1 MRPSDQPNGGALA
14 AHNPEDAQKKPRL
27 LPALAASVALAA
39 LICAVAGG
47 LAAAGLFQAADLQG
61 FDLLVF
67 ARGPAAP
74 PNNIVVVD
82 FDEASV
88 RAYNAFPIPRD
99 LLGEVLSKI
108 SEGSPKA
115 IGLDV
120 ILDKP
125 RAPADDRRL
134 VEALESAG
142 NVILASGYG
151 FGTAPQDI
159 PLPEFQDAAA
169 GVAFGDLPLDED
181 GAVRRMYLQLRT
193 PGSEAVSFPVAMAE
207 YYSGQQLAPGAGG
220 FHLLGAI
227 KIPLVTR
234 DPDSALIQ
242 FHTSRPARIVTVQE
256 LLNAEF
262 STALF
267 TGKIV
272 LIGQSST
279 FGKDI
284 YSTPASRFAP
294 ATTGRAMLSGT
305 EIHAAA
311 IATLVSGET
320 IRILSSRSLWLIN
333 FLAAVILVALVS
345 RVRPLLAVA
354 FVLAAIL
361 VAGGLALLLL
371 EHQIWMKFLS
381 TEAAIVLA
389 LPAGLG
395 YRFTEER
402 RLKKLAEAERRQL
415 MSVFERYVS
424 PEVAAEIWQRR
435 GEIVLA
441 GEERIATV
449 LFSDIRN
456 FSALT
461 AGQPSAQVLA
471 WLNIYMAAM
480 SEVIK
485 ANGGFLNKFIGDG
498 IMVVFGAPLSRGVEE
513 DACRAVETA
522 LAMLRRVEDL
532 NRNISSGQ
540 PQLKIGIGIHTGTLT
555 AGNVGSPDR
564 LEYSVIGDTV
574 NLASRL
580 ESLTKEFKSNI
591 VISPQTE
598 EQVKLRF
605 ETLALG
611 AAEVRGFPGKI
622 PLHTVRGKIA
632 AEVN

>member
-1 MRPSDQPNGGALA
+1 MRLSDEADSDALPGKDSA
-14 AHNPEDAQKKPRL
+14 EAETK
-27 LPALAASVALAA
+27 PALLHPLLASVALAA
-39 LICAVAGG
+39 LICAVVASLVLAGFFH
-47 LAAAGLFQAADLQG
+47 AVELQG
-61 FDLLVF
+61 YDLLVL
-67 ARGPAAP
+67 ARGSAAP
-74 PNNIVVVD
+74 PNNMVVVD

-88 RAYNAFPIPRD
+88 RAYNAFPIPRV
-99 LLGEVLSKI
+99 LLAEVVNKI
-108 SEGSPKA
+108 SEGSPKS

-120 ILDKP
+120 ILDQP
-125 RAPADDRRL
+125 RAEADDLRL
-134 VEALESAG
+134 AEALEHAG

-151 FGTAPQDI
+151 FGHAPPDT

-169 GVAFGDLPLDED
+169 GIAFGDLPIDED

-193 PGSEAVSFPVAMAE
+193 PDYQALSFPIAIAE
-207 YYSGQQLAPGAGG
+207 YYSDQQLAPGGPG
-220 FHLLGAI
+220 FRILGATR
-227 KIPLVTR
+227 IPLVSS
-234 DPDSALIQ
+234 DPDSTLIH
-242 FHTSRPARIVTVQE
+242 FHASRPAQVVTIQD
-256 LLNAEF
+256 LLNPEF

-267 TGKIV
+267 SGKIV

-311 IATLVSGET
+311 IATLLSGQT
-320 IRILSSRSLWLIN
+320 IRILSQGPLWCIN
-333 FLAAVILVALVS
+333 FIAVLLLVALVA

-354 FVLAAIL
+354 LVLAAIL
-361 VAGGLALLLL
+361 VAGGLALLLF
-371 EHQIWMKFLS
+371 EQQIWMKFLS
-381 TEAAIVLA
+381 TEAVILLA
-389 LPAGLG
+389 LPAGWG

-402 RLKKLAEAERRQL
+402 HLKKLAEAERRQL

-435 GEIVLA
+435 KEIVLA

-461 AGQPSAQVLA
+461 TGKPSAQVLA
-471 WLNIYMAAM
+471 WLNNYMAAM
-480 SEVIK
+480 SEVVK

-498 IMVVFGAPLSRGVEE
+498 IMVVFGVPLSRGVEE
-513 DACRAVETA
+513 DACRAVQTA
-522 LAMLRRVEDL
+522 LAMLQRVEDL
-532 NRNISSGQ
+532 NRNLSSGQ
-540 PQLKIGIGIHTGTLT
+540 PQLKIGIGIHTGSLT

-580 ESLTKEFKSNI
+580 ESLTKEFKTNI

-611 AAEVRGFPGKI
+611 AAEVRGFPGQI